1 MLIFSALCIEG
12 VQWYIKFNSSFSNNK
27 IFPVFQAKVM
37 IFHSFLL
44 GSLLCFSA
52 KPFITNRFVWN
63 WFIIVLAVQKASVS
77 LWDKNH
83 GIYIKFWWKYGINV
97 DRLVSNLADKA
108 KLIGCKY
115 CPRKFWWKYGINV
128 NMMEMSVMRRSIWK
142 KMWFH
147 CGDENHGLT

>member
-1 MLIFSALCIEG
+1 MLIFSALCNEG
-12 VQWYIKFNSSFSNNK
+12 VQWYLKINSSFSNNK

-97 DRLVSNLADKA
+97 DRLVSNLTDKA
-108 KLIGCKY
+108 KLIAQE
-115 CPRKFWWKYGINV
+115 N
-128 NMMEMSVMRRSIWK
+128 S
-142 KMWFH
+142 
-147 CGDENHGLT
+147 DENMVSMLTWWRTIKDNDKKRSLSSVQMRLAKH

>member
-1 MLIFSALCIEG
+1 MLIFSALCNEG
-12 VQWYIKFNSSFSNNK
+12 VQWYLKFNSSFSNNK

-97 DRLVSNLADKA
+97 DRLVSNLTDKA
-108 KLIGCKY
+108 KLIAQE
-115 CPRKFWWKYGINV
+115 N
-128 NMMEMSVMRRSIWK
+128 S
-142 KMWFH
+142 
-147 CGDENHGLT
+147 DENVVSMLTWWRCHLYPKIIIASERKCDFTVGMKIMV